1 MCNYCKKLG
10 TLSMRLQE
18 ESNKVKIEWT
28 RQRNSFCCRANIFG
42 HNKCFGEWNMVHWLG
57 SIMTPH
63 ISKKHF
69 LWLQAHSSEIYVH
82 GQQFYQEAIKNESV
96 FNHES
101 GECEVRGVLHEVLHV
116 PSFVKNLFLVN
127 KPTTQGLKIKIGQEK
142 CSIKNNVGEIFASV
156 VKENRLYIL
165 LCHLY

>member
-28 RQRNSFCCRANIFG
+28 RQRNSFCCRASIFG

-69 LWLQAHSSEIYVH
+69 LWLQAHSSKIYVH

-96 FNHES
+96 HLTTKVENVKL
-101 GECEVRGVLHEVLHV
+101 EVFCMK
-116 PSFVKNLFLVN
+116 SSMFLVLLR
-127 KPTTQGLKIKIGQEK
+127 TSFWSTSLLLK
-142 CSIKNNVGEIFASV
+142 V
-156 VKENRLYIL
+156 
-165 LCHLY
+165 